1 MEDMRQL
8 SEEIKRI
15 LRSPYRVGLN
25 VSSLMSLPFPSLP
38 LLFPFPVPKRPMG
51 RSNFAAAKSNHS
63 VSRHESSSSRQDTT
77 KTRKG
82 KSKTHQKEPILFH
95 SRVTPVIR
103 NSSTFSMM
111 PTRIHCRSG
120 LAVIHAR
127 LMDLQRSFLMA
138 PNSRLFHWKSSDF
151 CVR

>member
-25 VSSLMSLPFPSLP
+25 VSSLVSP
-38 LLFPFPVPKRPMG
+38 FPFPVPKRLIG
-51 RSNFAAAKSNHS
+51 RSNFAAAKSNYSLSLSLSMSLPH
-63 VSRHESSSSRQDTT
+63 RDKIQRKTGRENLKH
-77 KTRKG
+77 TRKNPFYFIV
-82 KSKTHQKEPILFH
+82 E
-95 SRVTPVIR
+95 VTPIIR

-127 LMDLQRSFLMA
+127 LMDLQRPFLMA
-138 PNSRLFHWKSSDF
+138 PNSRLSRWTSSDF